1 MGDASSGSGGQP
13 MLFGILLIIG
23 IALAVFGVVFYRRG
37 SARYTAA
44 ASWVQTQA
52 TIVASTFIE
61 NRQITGGNETSGYRA
76 QATYRYQA
84 AGAEHE
90 GHRVWLC
97 ARTDWNSDK
106 PARVWL
112 AANPAGATVP
122 VWYDPANPT
131 DSALER
137 NKPSLAT
144 AIILSTIGIAAVVIA
159 LFLFVAAAR

>member
-1 MGDASSGSGGQP
+1 MMDSGSGGQMP
-13 MLFGILLIIG
+13 ILFGVLLIIG
-23 IALAVFGVVFYRRG
+23 IALTVFGIIFYRRG
-37 SARYTAA
+37 SARYAA
-44 ASWVQTQA
+44 AARWIETQA
-52 TIVASTFIE
+52 TIIASTFGE
-61 NRQITGGNETSGYRA
+61 HRQLSSDVSTSSYRA
-76 QATYRYQA
+76 EATYRYQA
-84 AGAEHE
+84 AGAERE

-144 AIILSTIGIAAVVIA
+144 AIILSTIGVAAVVIA
-159 LFLFVAAAR
+159 LFLFAAGAN